1 MTKTPLVLMGLA
13 LVLTASLTRSVHAE
27 LVFQEIQQQ
36 SGMAENGGVRAVY
49 LGRLFASKNTSQMQ
63 KVTGMYGGVTIRGA
77 TNVALYGGFGTND
90 FESQL
95 AKGKMIDTGMRFSN
109 SNQTSVQTIF
119 LPDLPPPSGT
129 LPPFA
134 LNDAEGLALG
144 ELLRTNGTMDFWLVA
159 SNTSTFTAPSS
170 FNAGATTRNGNFLVQ
185 FHGTA
190 VPEPSSL
197 ILASLAACGVLW
209 RKRRNT
215 RRLSTASG
223 LTAANSMGD

>member
-1 MTKTPLVLMGLA
+1 MTKTQLVLMGLA
-13 LVLTASLTRSVHAE
+13 LMITVSFTGSAHAE
-27 LVFQEIQQQ
+27 LVFQEVKQQ
-36 SGMAENGGVRAVY
+36 SGMAETGGVRAVY

-63 KVTGMYGGVTIRGA
+63 KVTSMYGGVTIRGA
-77 TNVALYGGFGTND
+77 ANVALYGGNGTTN
-90 FESQL
+90 FENRL
-95 AKGKMIDTGMRFSN
+95 ALGKMVDTGMRFTN
-109 SNQTSVQTIF
+109 SNQTSVETIF

-134 LNDAEGLALG
+134 INDADGLALG

-159 SNTSTFTAPSS
+159 SKTSTFTAPSS
-170 FNAGATTRNGNFLVQ
+170 FNAGSTTRNGNFLVQ

-209 RKRRNT
+209 RKRRCT
-215 RRLSTASG
+215 RRLPNQIGTPPR
-223 LTAANSMGD
+223 